1 MSDDRATVLPAATAA
16 TAATA
21 ASTAPASRAERMRL
35 FAAEVRATWLMLY
48 PMVLSS
54 IFGYCMTLFDYRWI
68 RDLPAEDMAL
78 LALVNGSV
86 ATFLFLLAKSFE
98 ESFVAVFAKA
108 PREEQGRLFVQSLV
122 FAAGVGVLVVLVL
135 IGTRAPLMTFI
146 SGGHFRDARMFGYY
160 ALVVGSFPLTLLST
174 ALSAAMRTYGD
185 TKSPAR
191 ISIACGVVNN
201 LLDPLLVFGL
211 FGQHPSLQ
219 LFGLALTSWITKS
232 LYLGWSIR
240 CIRPRLRREQVAL
253 PRPGLEWPTQRRLLN
268 IFLPSAALE
277 SLTFLANTA
286 VYSMIARY
294 GVRAIGGY
302 GIGFELMTIGF
313 ILIKGLSM
321 VFMIRIGHLVRSRA
335 PSRAALQSVMLLG
348 VLFTAAISVAFFL
361 LRPLALRFLASDAGV
376 IEVAT
381 ALLDYVPL
389 FVFSY
394 LLTNLVTGCFQILE
408 RPARAMALGLFFSW
422 AVTPGAIYLG
432 VTHHLALAQ
441 LFALLAGVSVVRQ
454 AVYLTIFLR
463 LMRRLGAAPGA
474 APAGARPAAG

>member
-1 MSDDRATVLPAATAA
+1 MSDDRATVVPAATAMSA
-16 TAATA
+16 SPPE
-21 ASTAPASRAERMRL
+21 STAHRMRQ
-35 FAAEVRATWLMLY
+35 FVTEVRGTWLMLY

-86 ATFLFLLAKSFE
+86 ATFLFLLGKSFE

-108 PREEQGRLFVQSLV
+108 PREDQGGLFVQSLV
-122 FAAGVGVLVVLVL
+122 FAGAIGTAVVLVL
-135 IGTRAPLMTFI
+135 VGTRAPLMTFI
-146 SGGHFRDARMFGYY
+146 SGGHFHGERMFSYY
-160 ALVVGSFPLTLLST
+160 ALVIGSFPLTLLST

-185 TKSPAR
+185 TRSPAR
-191 ISIACGVVNN
+191 ISIVCGVVNN
-201 LLDPLLVFGL
+201 ILDPLLVFGL

-232 LYLGWSIR
+232 LYLGWSVR
-240 CIRPRLRREQVAL
+240 CIRQRLRREQVAL
-253 PRPGLEWPTQRRLLN
+253 PRPNVEWATQRRLLH
-268 IFLPSAALE
+268 IFVPSAALE
-277 SLTFLANTA
+277 TLTFLANTV
-286 VYSMIARY
+286 VYSLIARY
-294 GVRAIGGY
+294 GVSAIGGY

-321 VFMIRIGHLVRSRA
+321 VFMIRIGHLVRGRA
-335 PSRAALQSVMLLG
+335 SSRAALQSVMLLG
-348 VLFTAAISVAFFL
+348 VLFTAAISVAFLL
-361 LRPLALRFLASDAGV
+361 LRSLALSFLASDAGV
-376 IEVAT
+376 IAAAT

-422 AVTPGAIYLG
+422 IVTPGAIYLG
-432 VTHHLALAQ
+432 VTHHLVLAR

-463 LMRRLGAAPGA
+463 LMRRLGAAPA
-474 APAGARPAAG
+474 VPRAGARPVTG